1 MASIHFVSVDGSIE
15 LMIICIEAYVCIHG
29 CYTSSPRARLQE
41 PRARAMCAQETVQ
54 LFLPTG
60 CFSSVVV
67 PTLPSV
73 SPSMVHEEKEWP
85 ASLEESRLESCE
97 FVARAALEFADTSGS
112 VAPHNF
118 DISTLR
124 TAEEE
129 SDTRPLR
136 CT

>member
-1 MASIHFVSVDGSIE
+1 MFVYVAAIRRFRVRASRS
-15 LMIICIEAYVCIHG
+15 L
-29 CYTSSPRARLQE
+29 
-41 PRARAMCAQETVQ
+41 ARAQYVRKRRSS
-54 LFLPTG
+54 
-60 CFSSVVV
+60 CFSSVVI

-73 SPSMVHEEKEWP
+73 SPSMVHEEKEWT

-129 SDTRPLR
+129 CATRPFR